1 LNSVQV
7 VWGRLAP
14 REKRLVF
21 AASVLVLAATLWWL
35 ALAPALATLRN
46 ADAQHRAIDMQL
58 QNMRA
63 LASEAAQL
71 KSQPRLNHDESLRAL
86 ENAVKQTLASQ
97 AVLAVNNDTAT
108 LTLKGVSPDALA
120 LWLSQARVNA
130 RVVPSEAK
138 LTRAAA
144 SAAGASPAWDGVIVL
159 NLPAK

>member
-7 VWGRLAP
+7 MWGRLAP
-14 REKRLVF
+14 REKRLV
-21 AASVLVLAATLWWL
+21 AGATTLVLGAALWWL

-46 ADAQHRAIDMQL
+46 ADAQHRAVDTQL

-71 KSQPRLNHDESLRAL
+71 KSQPRLSHDESLRAL

-97 AVLAVNNDTAT
+97 AVLAVNNDRAT

-144 SAAGASPAWDGVIVL
+144 SAAGGSPAWDGVIVL